1 MIVFHS
7 SDGEMAGLVLR
18 KPEGLRDW
26 YNLVQK
32 QVSVTKSDTT
42 TKEWQRVT
50 VQHKCVS
57 YKSGIIV

>member
-32 QVSVTKSDTT
+32 QVSVTYCDI
-42 TKEWQRVT
+42 E
-50 VQHKCVS
+50 
-57 YKSGIIV
+57 

>member
-42 TKEWQRVT
+42 TKEWHNCVVYQRVT
-50 VQHKCVS
+50 GDGTTQC
-57 YKSGIIV
+57 